1 MFAPFY
7 PNPLGCFINN
17 EPRYLENS
25 ISLTVKLSWI
35 LHIQMSPSYPND
47 MSLPEH
53 NYGEVTMERELY

>member
-1 MFAPFY
+1 MKHL
-7 PNPLGCFINN
+7 LGSTSKGG
-17 EPRYLENS
+17 ER
-25 ISLTVKLSWI
+25 LSWI